1 MLTLY
6 HFEGSPWCWRVR
18 IALAEKGL
26 EYKPVIPQNRDT
38 DPAFQKLTPIGKVP
52 VLVLEDGTALFES
65 TVINEFL
72 EERYPRPPLMPADPA
87 DRARVRM
94 LEDLGDS
101 YLAPALRLMVT
112 ARHRYEKG
120 TWVRLRTINKEQ

>member
-6 HFEGSPWCWRVR
+6 HFESSPWCWKVRV
-18 IALAEKGL
+18 ALAEKGL
-26 EYKPVIPQNRDT
+26 EYKPVIPKNRES
-38 DPAFQKLTPIGKVP
+38 DPVFRKLTPIGKVP
-52 VLVLEDGTALFES
+52 ILVLEDGTGIAES

-94 LEDLGDS
+94 IEEIGD
-101 YLAPALRLMVT
+101 A
-112 ARHRYEKG
+112 
-120 TWVRLRTINKEQ
+120 